1 MSRKFRKLILVSLFL
16 GLLLAPSFVQAK
28 SWDFESWQVD
38 IQINQDATF
47 VVRET
52 QTFNFHG
59 NFSWVKR
66 DIPKQKLRKITD
78 IKVFDESGKEID
90 PNTKDFGVGVEIKET
105 KSQVSIK
112 LNFDLTDTQKTWTFQ
127 YKVHGGLGYF
137 ADYDEL
143 YWNAVSSERDVPIK
157 EVEVLVH
164 LPKSLVIT
172 GEDIIKDVYPHTK
185 DFGVGV
191 YQNIQQKLYIG
202 PLGSKQTSS
211 NYQIVDEETLR
222 YWGTNIG
229 PNENFTI
236 VAGWPKGIIRHGG
249 IVKVDSSPDAEVVVD
264 GKGTGLITPAVLEEG
279 YEISKGQH
287 QISVKKF
294 GWRLKDK
301 PIAVQVGKG
310 TLEQLK
316 FDLEKTDWFVILGL
330 VPFLIPLAVLFLIIR
345 KRART
350 PRAKKTI
357 IAQYEPPDELAPA
370 EVGALVYSKVHPRSI
385 SAIII
390 DLAYRGYIKIIEEEK
405 KGLFGKKF
413 KYSLAKIKDFKGE
426 DLRDYERDLL
436 FRIFDSKQKV
446 KLDELK
452 RKKSLGRALK
462 KIKAK
467 ISQKLVTKKHLTHL
481 ADQAGWISAG
491 IFLFIIGVFIQSAIR
506 SISLGAAI
514 AISGWFVI
522 FGSKVFSITRTQKG
536 AEARWYALGFKEY
549 LQVAERFRLG
559 ACTPET
565 FEKYLSYAMVFKV
578 EKKWAARFVDICKES
593 PDWYETS
600 RPIAAYSVLGFTRSV
615 SAMSGSF
622 VSSVVGGSASGAS
635 GFGGGGF
642 AGGGGGGGGSGAG

>member
-1 MSRKFRKLILVSLFL
+1 MSKIIKITT
-16 GLLLAPSFVQAK
+16 LLLLTGFCLMTPCLAEAK

-52 QTFNFHG
+52 QTFNFRG
-59 NFSWVKR
+59 NFHWVER
-66 DIPKQKLRKITD
+66 EIPKQKLRKITD
-78 IKVFDESGKEID
+78 VKIFDEQGRQLTGKEI
-90 PNTKDFGVGVEIKET
+90 EIKET

-172 GEDIIKDVYPHTK
+172 GEDIIRD
-185 DFGVGV
+185 V
-191 YQNIQQKLYIG
+191 YQNIQQKLYVG
-202 PLGSKQTSS
+202 PLGSRQTSS

-236 VAGWPKGIIRHGG
+236 VAGWPKEIIRHGG

-264 GKGTGLITPAVLEEG
+264 GKGTGLTTPAVLEEG

-294 GWRLKDK
+294 GWRVRDSS
-301 PIAVQVGKG
+301 PFQTVEIGAGSI
-310 TLEQLK
+310 EEIK
-316 FDLEKTDWFVILGL
+316 FRMEKTEWLQLLAILPL
-330 VPFLIPLAVLFLIIR
+330 IIPLAALFLTIR
-345 KRART
+345 KWIKIPRAR
-350 PRAKKTI
+350 KTI
-357 IAQYEPPDELAPA
+357 IAQYEPPDKLAPA
-370 EVGALVYSKVHPRSI
+370 EVGALVYSKVQPRDI
-385 SAIII
+385 SAMLI
-390 DLAYRGYIKIIEEEK
+390 DLACRGYLKIVEKEK
-405 KGLFGKKF
+405 KAFFGKKF
-413 KYSLAKIKDFKGE
+413 TYSLVRQTKTDG
-426 DLRDYERDLL
+426 DLRDYEKRLL
-436 FRIFDSKQKV
+436 VEIFDSKQIV
-446 KLDELK
+446 ELK
-452 RKKSLGRALK
+452 ELKKKKSLAGSLPEIKK
-462 KIKAK
+462 KIFK
-467 ISQKLVTKKHLTHL
+467 KLVTGKYLTRISN
-481 ADQAGWISAG
+481 QAGWVVLG
-491 IFLFIIGVFIQSAIR
+491 MFLFIIGVFIQSAIR
-506 SISLGAAI
+506 SLALGAAI
-514 AISGWFVI
+514 AISGWVVI
-522 FGSKVFSITRTQKG
+522 FGSRILSTTRTQKG

-549 LQVAERFRLG
+549 LQVAERFRLA

-578 EKKWAARFVDICKES
+578 EKKWAARFVDICKKP

-600 RPIAAYSVLGFTRSV
+600 RPIAVYSVLGFTRSV